1 MNITGKDLYGSLTF
15 GYYNLR
21 ENMQEIN
28 TINVFPVADG
38 DTGSN
43 ITHTLKSIL
52 SNTDGTGSVADISNN
67 FARSALIGARGN
79 SGMII
84 AQFFQGFSLIAREF
98 EELTVNA
105 LADAAKAAVA
115 AAYSAVETPLEG
127 TILTVMKIW
136 ANQLGSSDNLD
147 APVPVLLRRALR
159 SARQAE
165 KETTNQMELLKR
177 SGVVD
182 AGAKAFVSI
191 LEGVDLY
198 ILNPIRTFSENETL
212 LLSDTHQM
220 ETEHTHDTSHFR
232 YCTEALL
239 RVTEEQKQQVKSA
252 VVGLGDSLVMGS
264 HDNQMRIHLHT
275 DDPALMFERLALYS
289 QIEEQKVDDMFMQQS
304 AAHSRLSDTVIV
316 TDSSADI
323 PQDVVDALRIY
334 RIPQIV
340 QVGETSFFDGI
351 TISSPLLLGI
361 MEASQQ
367 KVSSSM
373 PSVGEIQRHFEF
385 LTQHYKHV
393 VVLSVAAKLSG
404 TFRTY
409 QLAAKALQERGALI
423 DIIDTKLN
431 ASAQGLV
438 VQQAARQA
446 AEGIAGASLLSHI
459 RDTADRTTIMVSVQS
474 LEMMVRGGRIPKRLG
489 AMILKM
495 NLKPMVG
502 LTKEGGGKIL
512 GIRFSRAGSIA
523 ALIKHFMRVHKKEGI
538 LSYGMSYIGNPELA
552 YSVAEIVEKKTGLK
566 PLFVEEASPVIALHA
581 GKGAISLSFVRK
593 DSSSPSSYGLIS
605 EQE

>member
-15 GYYNLR
+15 GYYHLR
-21 ENMQEIN
+21 KNMHEIN

-43 ITHTLKSIL
+43 ITHTLKAIL
-52 SNTDGTGSVADISNN
+52 SNTDGAGSVADISNV
-67 FARSALIGARGN
+67 FAKSALSGARGN

-84 AQFFQGFSLIAREF
+84 AQFFQGFSLIARES
-98 EELTVNA
+98 EELTVKA
-105 LADAAKAAVA
+105 LADSAKAAVS

-127 TILTVMKIW
+127 TILTVMSSW
-136 ANQLGSSDNLD
+136 ANKLDSPDNPD

-165 KETTNQMELLKR
+165 RETTNQMEVLRR

-198 ILNPIRTFSENETL
+198 ILNPGHTFSETETL
-212 LLSDTHQM
+212 MQSETPLLVS
-220 ETEHTHDTSHFR
+220 EHTHDTSHYR
-232 YCTEALL
+232 YCTEAFL
-239 RVTEEQKQQVKSA
+239 RVNEDQKQQVKDA
-252 VVGLGDSLVMGS
+252 LTGLGDSLVVGS
-264 HDNQMRIHLHT
+264 HDNQMRVHLHT
-275 DDPALMFERLALYS
+275 DDPSLMFERLALHS
-289 QIEEQKVDDMFMQQS
+289 QIEEQKVDDMFMQQA
-304 AAHSRLSDTVIV
+304 AAHQRLSDTVIV

-323 PQDVVDALRIY
+323 PQDTVDELRIY

-340 QVGETSFFDGI
+340 QVGETSFFDRI

-361 MEASQQ
+361 MDASQQ

-409 QLAAKALQERGALI
+409 QLAAKSLQESGAKI
-423 DIIDTKLN
+423 TIIDTKLN

-446 AEGIAGASLLSHI
+446 AEGLNGEPLLSSI
-459 RDTADRTTIMVSVQS
+459 RDTAERTTIMVSVQS
-474 LEMMVRGGRIPKRLG
+474 LQMMVRGGRIPKKLG
-489 AMILKM
+489 ALILKM
-495 NLKPMVG
+495 NFKPMIG

-512 GIRFSRAGSIA
+512 GVRFSRSGSIA
-523 ALIKHFMRVHKKEGI
+523 ALVRHFMRVHKKEGI
-538 LSYGMSYIGNPELA
+538 QSYGLSYIGSPELA
-552 YSVAEIVEKKTGLK
+552 FSVAEIIEKKTSLK
-566 PLFVEEASPVIALHA
+566 PLFVEQASPVIALHA
-581 GKGAISLSFVRK
+581 GKGSISLSFIQK
-593 DSSSPSSYGLIS
+593 GSGPASI
-605 EQE
+605 

>member
-15 GYYNLR
+15 GYYHLR

-52 SNTDGTGSVADISNN
+52 SNIDGTGSVADISNN
-67 FARSALIGARGN
+67 FAKSALIGARGN

-98 EELTVNA
+98 EELTVKA

-127 TILTVMKIW
+127 TILTVMKSW
-136 ANQLGSSDNLD
+136 ANQLGSTDNPNT
-147 APVPVLLRRALR
+147 PVPVLLRRALR

-165 KETTNQMELLKR
+165 KDTMGQMELLRR

-198 ILNPIRTFSENETL
+198 ILNPVRTFSETETL
-212 LLSDTHQM
+212 LQSDSH
-220 ETEHTHDTSHFR
+220 HIDSDHSHDTSHFR

-239 RVTEEQKQQVKSA
+239 RVTEDQKQFVREA
-252 VVGLGDSLVMGS
+252 VTGLGDSLVMGS
-264 HDNQMRIHLHT
+264 HENQMRIHLHT
-275 DDPALMFERLALYS
+275 DDPALMFERLALHS
-289 QIEEQKVDDMFMQQS
+289 QIEEQKVDDMYMQQS
-304 AAHSRLSDTVIV
+304 AAHDRLSDTVIV
-316 TDSSADI
+316 TDSSADV

-340 QVGETSFFDGI
+340 QVGETSFFDRI

-361 MEASQQ
+361 LDASQQ

-409 QLAAKALQERGALI
+409 QLAAKPLQDGGSKI
-423 DIIDTKLN
+423 DIIDTRLN

-438 VQQAARQA
+438 VQEAARQA
-446 AEGIAGASLLSHI
+446 ADGLTGESLLKTI
-459 RDTADRTTIMVSVQS
+459 RETAERTTIMVSVQS
-474 LEMMVRGGRIPKRLG
+474 LEMMVRGGRIPKKLG

-495 NLKPMVG
+495 NFKPMVG

-512 GIRFSRAGSIA
+512 GVRFSRSGSIT
-523 ALIKHFMRVHKKEGI
+523 ALVKHFMKVHKKEGI
-538 LSYGMSYIGNPELA
+538 QSYGMSYIGNPDLA

-593 DSSSPSSYGLIS
+593 AKGPAIA
-605 EQE
+605 

>member
-52 SNTDGTGSVADISNN
+52 SNTDGSGSVADISNN
-67 FARSALIGARGN
+67 FAKSALIGARGN

-98 EELTVNA
+98 EELTIKA
-105 LADAAKAAVA
+105 LADSAKAAVA
-115 AAYSAVETPLEG
+115 AAYSAVEMPLEG
-127 TILTVMKIW
+127 TILTVMKSW
-136 ANQLGSSDNLD
+136 ANQLDVSSENPD
-147 APVPVLLRRALR
+147 APVAVLLRRALR
-159 SARQAE
+159 SARKAE
-165 KETTNQMELLKR
+165 RETMNQMEVLKR

-198 ILNPIRTFSENETL
+198 ILNPVRAFPKTEAIL
-212 LLSDTHQM
+212 ISDSNRL
-220 ETEHTHDTSHFR
+220 ETEHTHEISHFR

-239 RVTEEQKQQVKSA
+239 RVTEEQKIYVREA
-252 VVGLGDSLVMGS
+252 VVGMGDSLVMGS
-264 HDNQMRIHLHT
+264 HEGQMRIHLHT
-275 DDPALMFERLALYS
+275 NDPALIFERLALYS
-289 QIEEQKVDDMFMQQS
+289 QIEEQKVDDMFMQQA

-323 PQDVVDALRIY
+323 PQEVVDELRIY
-334 RIPQIV
+334 RIPQVI
-340 QVGETSFFDGI
+340 QVGETSFFDRI

-361 MEASQQ
+361 LEASKQ

-393 VVLSVAAKLSG
+393 VVLSVAGKLSG
-404 TFRTY
+404 TYRTY
-409 QLAAKALQERGALI
+409 QLAAKALNERGARI
-423 DIIDTKLN
+423 DVIDTRLN

-438 VQQAARQA
+438 VQDAARKA
-446 AEGIAGASLLSHI
+446 AEGIDGELLLSKI
-459 RDTADRTTIMVSVQS
+459 QDTAGRTTIMVSVQS
-474 LEMMVRGGRIPKRLG
+474 LEMMVNGGRIPKRLG
-489 AMILKM
+489 SMILKM
-495 NLKPMVG
+495 NFKPMIG

-512 GIRFSRAGSIA
+512 
-523 ALIKHFMRVHKKEGI
+523 
-538 LSYGMSYIGNPELA
+538 
-552 YSVAEIVEKKTGLK
+552 
-566 PLFVEEASPVIALHA
+566 
-581 GKGAISLSFVRK
+581 
-593 DSSSPSSYGLIS
+593 
-605 EQE
+605 

>member
-15 GYYNLR
+15 GYYHLR

-43 ITHTLKSIL
+43 ITHTLKAIL
-52 SNTDGTGSVADISNN
+52 SNTDGTGSVADISNT
-67 FARSALIGARGN
+67 FAKSALSGARGN

-98 EELTVNA
+98 EELTVKA
-105 LADAAKAAVA
+105 LADSAKAAVA

-136 ANQLGSSDNLD
+136 ANQLDSSNDPD

-165 KETTNQMELLKR
+165 KETTNQMEVLKR

-198 ILNPIRTFSENETL
+198 ILNPSRVFSETAKLMHSDVHL
-212 LLSDTHQM
+212 LESD
-220 ETEHTHDTSHFR
+220 HTHDHSHFR

-239 RVTEEQKQQVKSA
+239 RVTGDQKQQVRDA
-252 VVGLGDSLVMGS
+252 MAGLGDSLVMGS
-264 HDNQMRIHLHT
+264 HDTQMRIHLHT
-275 DDPALMFERLALYS
+275 DDPALMFERLALHS
-289 QIEEQKVDDMFMQQS
+289 QIEEQKVDDMFMQQA
-304 AAHSRLSDTVIV
+304 AAHDRISDTVIV

-323 PQDVVDALRIY
+323 PQDVVDDLRIY

-340 QVGETSFFDGI
+340 QVGETSFFDRI

-361 MEASQQ
+361 MDASQQ

-409 QLAAKALQERGALI
+409 QLAAKSLQESGEKI
-423 DIIDTKLN
+423 TIIDTRLN

-446 AEGIAGASLLSHI
+446 AEGLEGELLLNSI
-459 RDTADRTTIMVSVQS
+459 RDTANRTTIMVSVQS
-474 LEMMVRGGRIPKRLG
+474 LQMMVRGGRIPKRLG
-489 AMILKM
+489 SMILKM
-495 NLKPMVG
+495 NFKPMIG

-512 GIRFSRAGSIA
+512 GVRFSRAGSIT
-523 ALIKHFMRVHKKEGI
+523 ALVKHFMRVHKKEGI
-538 LSYGMSYIGNPELA
+538 QSYGMSYIGSSELA
-552 YSVAEIVEKKTGLK
+552 FSVAEIVERKTGLK
-566 PLFVEEASPVIALHA
+566 PLFVEQASPVIALHA
-581 GKGAISLSFVRK
+581 GKGSISLSFVRK
-593 DSSSPSSYGLIS
+593 VKGPAAV
-605 EQE
+605 

>member
-15 GYYNLR
+15 GYYHLR

-43 ITHTLKSIL
+43 ITHTLKAIL
-52 SNTDGTGSVADISNN
+52 SNTDGTGSVADISNT
-67 FARSALIGARGN
+67 FAKSALTGARGN

-98 EELTVNA
+98 EELTVKA
-105 LADAAKAAVA
+105 LADAASAAVA

-127 TILTVMKIW
+127 TILTVMKSW
-136 ANQLGSSDNLD
+136 ANQLGSSDNPD

-165 KETTNQMELLKR
+165 KDTMYQMELLKH

-198 ILNPIRTFSENETL
+198 MLDPFRVFSGSETVLHAETL
-212 LLSDTHQM
+212 LLESGHV
-220 ETEHTHDTSHFR
+220 HDTSHFR

-239 RVTEEQKQQVKSA
+239 RVTEQAKHHVRDA
-252 VVGLGDSLVMGS
+252 VTGLGDSLVIGS
-264 HDNQMRIHLHT
+264 HENQMRIHLHT
-275 DDPALMFERLALYS
+275 DDPALMFERLALHS

-304 AAHSRLSDTVIV
+304 AAHARLSDTVIV

-323 PQDVVDALRIY
+323 PQEVVDSLRIY

-340 QVGETSFFDGI
+340 QVGETSFFDRI
-351 TISSPLLLGI
+351 TISTPLLLGI
-361 MEASQQ
+361 MDASQQ

-373 PSVGEIQRHFEF
+373 PAVGEIQRHFEF

-409 QLAAKALQERGALI
+409 QLAAKSLQDSGAKI
-423 DIIDTKLN
+423 DIIDTRLN

-438 VQQAARQA
+438 VQQAARMA
-446 AEGIAGASLLSHI
+446 AQGSSGEALLSSI
-459 RDTADRTTIMVSVQS
+459 RDTAERTTIMVSVQS

-489 AMILKM
+489 ALILKM
-495 NLKPMVG
+495 NFKPMVG

-512 GIRFSRAGSIA
+512 GVRFSRAGSIT
-523 ALIKHFMRVHKKEGI
+523 ALVTHFMRVHKREGI
-538 LSYGMSYIGNPELA
+538 QSYGMSYIGNSDLA
-552 YSVAEIVEKKTGLK
+552 FSVAQIVEKKTGLK
-566 PLFVEEASPVIALHA
+566 PLFVEQASPIIALHA
-581 GKGAISLSFVRK
+581 GKGSISLSYIRK
-593 DSSSPSSYGLIS
+593 GSTTAVES
-605 EQE
+605 

>member
-15 GYYNLR
+15 GYYHLR
-21 ENMQEIN
+21 QNMQEIN

-52 SNTDGTGSVADISNN
+52 SNTDGTGSVADISNT

-98 EELTVNA
+98 EELTVKA

-115 AAYSAVETPLEG
+115 AAYSAVEKPLEG
-127 TILTVMKIW
+127 TILTVMKSW
-136 ANQLGSSDNLD
+136 ANQLNSSDNPNT
-147 APVPVLLRRALR
+147 PVPVLLRRALC

-165 KETTNQMELLKR
+165 KDTTNQMELLRR

-198 ILNPIRTFSENETL
+198 ILNPVRTFSETETL
-212 LLSDTHQM
+212 LAGDVPLLES
-220 ETEHTHDTSHFR
+220 EHIHDTSHFR

-239 RVTEEQKQQVKSA
+239 RVPEDQKQCIREA
-252 VVGLGDSLVMGS
+252 LAGLGDSLVMGS
-264 HDNQMRIHLHT
+264 HENQMRIHLHT

-289 QIEEQKVDDMFMQQS
+289 QIEEQKVDDMYMQQS
-304 AAHSRLSDTVIV
+304 AAHARLSDTVIV

-340 QVGETSFFDGI
+340 QVGETSFFDRI

-361 MEASQQ
+361 LDASHQ

-385 LTQHYKHV
+385 LSHHYKHV

-409 QLAAKALQERGALI
+409 QLAAKPLLESGTTI
-423 DIIDTKLN
+423 DILDTRLN

-438 VQQAARQA
+438 VQEAARQA
-446 AEGIAGASLLSHI
+446 AEGLFGEALLSSI
-459 RDTADRTTIMVSVQS
+459 RDTAERTTIMVSVQS
-474 LEMMVRGGRIPKRLG
+474 LEMMVRGGRVPKRLG
-489 AMILKM
+489 SMILKM
-495 NLKPMVG
+495 NFKPMVG

-512 GIRFSRAGSIA
+512 GVRFSRSGSIA
-523 ALIKHFMRVHKKEGI
+523 ALVKHFMKVYKKEGI
-538 LSYGMSYIGNPELA
+538 QSYGMSYIGTSELA
-552 YSVAEIVEKKTGLK
+552 YSVARIVEKKTGLK

-593 DSSSPSSYGLIS
+593 GSSPAVV
-605 EQE
+605 

>member
-52 SNTDGTGSVADISNN
+52 SNTDGSGSVADISNN
-67 FARSALIGARGN
+67 FAKSALIGARGN

-98 EELTVNA
+98 EELTIKA
-105 LADAAKAAVA
+105 LADSAKAAVA

-127 TILTVMKIW
+127 TILTVMKSW
-136 ANQLGSSDNLD
+136 ANQLGASSENPD
-147 APVPVLLRRALR
+147 APVAVLLRRALR
-159 SARQAE
+159 SARKAE
-165 KETTNQMELLKR
+165 RETMNQMEVLKR

-198 ILNPIRTFSENETL
+198 ILNPVRVFPATDTIL
-212 LLSDTHQM
+212 ISDSNRL

-239 RVTEEQKQQVKSA
+239 KVTEEQKSYVREA

-264 HDNQMRIHLHT
+264 HEGQMRIHLHT

-289 QIEEQKVDDMFMQQS
+289 QIEEQKVDDMFMQQA

-323 PQDVVDALRIY
+323 PQEVVDELRIY

-340 QVGETSFFDGI
+340 QVGETSFFDRI

-361 MEASQQ
+361 LEASKQ

-393 VVLSVAAKLSG
+393 VVLSVAGKLSG
-404 TFRTY
+404 TYRTY
-409 QLAAKALQERGALI
+409 QLAAKTLNERGARI
-423 DIIDTKLN
+423 DVIDTRLN

-438 VQQAARQA
+438 VQDAARKA
-446 AEGIAGASLLSHI
+446 AEGIDGELLLSKI
-459 RDTADRTTIMVSVQS
+459 RDTAGRTTIMVSVQS
-474 LEMMVRGGRIPKRLG
+474 LEMMVNGGRIPKRLG
-489 AMILKM
+489 SMILKM
-495 NLKPMVG
+495 NFKPMIG

-512 GIRFSRAGSIA
+512 GVRFSRTGSIS
-523 ALIKHFMRVHKKEGI
+523 ALVKHFMRVHKKEGI
-538 LSYGMSYIGNPELA
+538 ESYGMSYIGSSELA
-552 YSVAEIVEKKTGLK
+552 FSVARIVEEKTGLK
-566 PLFVEEASPVIALHA
+566 PLFVEQASPVIALHA
-581 GKGAISLSFVRK
+581 GKGAISLSYVRK
-593 DSSSPSSYGLIS
+593 ASHTTSA
-605 EQE
+605 

>member
-15 GYYNLR
+15 GYYHLR

-52 SNTDGTGSVADISNN
+52 SNTDGKGSVADISNI

-98 EELTVNA
+98 EELTVKA
-105 LADAAKAAVA
+105 LVDAAKAAVA

-127 TILTVMKIW
+127 TILTVMKSW
-136 ANQLGSSDNLD
+136 ATQLGSSENLE

-159 SARQAE
+159 CARQAE

-198 ILNPIRTFSENETL
+198 ILNPVRTFSESETL
-212 LLSDTHQM
+212 LQPEVQLLES
-220 ETEHTHDTSHFR
+220 EHIHDTSHFR
-232 YCTEALL
+232 YCTEALI
-239 RVTEEQKQQVKSA
+239 RVTDGQKQNVREA
-252 VVGLGDSLVMGS
+252 LAGLGDSLVMGS

-275 DDPALMFERLALYS
+275 DNPSMMFERLALLS

-304 AAHSRLSDTVIV
+304 AAHARLSDTVIV

-323 PQDVVDALRIY
+323 PQEVVDDLCIY

-340 QVGETSFFDGI
+340 QVGETSFFDRI
-351 TISSPLLLGI
+351 TISSSLLLGI
-361 MEASQQ
+361 LDASKQ

-385 LTQHYKHV
+385 LTQHYSHV

-409 QLAAKALQERGALI
+409 QLAAKALQKNGARI

-438 VQQAARQA
+438 VQEAARRA
-446 AEGIAGASLLSHI
+446 AEGLSSELLINEIKDIAE
-459 RDTADRTTIMVSVQS
+459 RTTIMVSVQS
-474 LEMMVRGGRIPKRLG
+474 LEMMVRGGRIPKKLG
-489 AMILKM
+489 SLILKM
-495 NLKPMVG
+495 NFKPMVG

-512 GIRFSRAGSIA
+512 GIRFSRTGSIA
-523 ALIKHFMRVHKKEGI
+523 SLVHNFMKAHKKEGI
-538 LSYGMSYIGNPELA
+538 QSYGMSYIGNSDLA
-552 YSVAEIVEKKTGLK
+552 YSVAEIVEKKTGMK
-566 PLFVEEASPVIALHA
+566 PSFVEEASPVITLHA
-581 GKGAISLSFVRK
+581 GKGAISLSYVRK
-593 DSSSPSSYGLIS
+593 RRPLGSV
-605 EQE
+605 

>member
-15 GYYNLR
+15 GYYHLR

-52 SNTDGTGSVADISNN
+52 SNTDGTGSVAEITNT
-67 FARSALIGARGN
+67 FAKSALIGARGN

-127 TILTVMKIW
+127 TILTVMKSW
-136 ANQLGSSDNLD
+136 ANQLGDSDNLD

-165 KETTNQMELLKR
+165 KETINQMELLRR

-198 ILNPIRTFSENETL
+198 ILNPVHTFTETQVL
-212 LLSDTHQM
+212 LNSDAHQI
-220 ETEHTHDTSHFR
+220 ESEHTHDTSHFR

-239 RVTEEQKQQVKSA
+239 RVTDGQKQLVREA
-252 VVGLGDSLVMGS
+252 VTGLGDSLVMGS
-264 HDNQMRIHLHT
+264 HDRQMRIHLHT
-275 DDPALMFERLALYS
+275 DDPALMFERLALCS
-289 QIEEQKVDDMFMQQS
+289 QIEEQKVDDMFMQQA
-304 AAHSRLSDTVIV
+304 AAHARLSDTVIV

-323 PQDVVDALRIY
+323 PQGVVDELRIY

-340 QVGETSFFDGI
+340 QVGDTSFFDRI

-361 MEASQQ
+361 LDASQQ

-385 LTQHYKHV
+385 LIQHYKHV

-409 QLAAKALQERGALI
+409 QLAAKALQESGASI
-423 DIIDTKLN
+423 DIIDTRLN

-438 VQQAARQA
+438 VQDAARQA
-446 AEGIAGASLLSHI
+446 AKGIKDELLLSHI

-474 LEMMVRGGRIPKRLG
+474 LEMMVRGGRIPKKLG

-495 NLKPMVG
+495 NFKPMVG
-502 LTKEGGGKIL
+502 LTKDGGGKIL
-512 GIRFSRAGSIA
+512 GVRFSRTGSIT
-523 ALIKHFMRVHKKEGI
+523 ALVKNFMKVHKKEGI
-538 LSYGMSYIGNPELA
+538 QSYGMSYIGSPDLA
-552 YSVAEIVEKKTGLK
+552 YSVAEIVQKKTGLE

-593 DSSSPSSYGLIS
+593 GNSSTSA
-605 EQE
+605 